1 MQSNQANQSQS
12 NQTNQKEYEAFKKLV
27 EESVANRV
35 NGRVA
40 IQTII
45 KNNSMK
51 LDGLT
56 ILAENT
62 NISPTIYLNY
72 YFDEYLKHGLNAVVD
87 KIIEVYEQNK
97 PKENIDISFFT
108 DAEKVKGKIKM
119 KLISYSRNKEL
130 LKKVPHVRYLDMA
143 IIFYAEMENKPN
155 EGLATIQ
162 IYNHHLSF
170 WDFTT
175 ETLYELANENMLG
188 DFRLESIFES
198 IIDIFDEEQK
208 EMLMAAKDMFKMQI
222 LTNKAKMYGA
232 IGMLQTC
239 ILQEYMKRYNTEKLI
254 IIPSS
259 VHEVLLIPYEQ
270 GVDLEEM
277 KAMVKEVNLTQLLPE
292 EVLSDNVYIYDGSTI
307 EMVA

>member
-1 MQSNQANQSQS
+1 MQSTKTEWS
-12 NQTNQKEYEAFKKLV
+12 YDDFKKRVKKEVEYRVDGLV
-27 EESVANRV
+27 S
-35 NGRVA
+35 
-40 IQTII
+40 IQQIT
-45 KNNSMK
+45 KNNGLE

-56 ILAENT
+56 ILAAGV

-97 PKENIDISFFT
+97 PEVPIDISFFT

-175 ETLYELANENMLG
+175 EALYELANENMLG

-208 EMLMAAKDMFKMQI
+208 EMLMAAKDMFRMQI

-239 ILQEYMKRYNTEKLI
+239 MLQEYMKRYNTEKLL

-270 GVDLEEM
+270 GVDMEEM
-277 KAMVKEVNLTQLLPE
+277 KAMVKEVNATQLQPE
-292 EVLSDNVYIYDGSTI
+292 EVLSDNAYIYDGNEI
-307 EMVA
+307 QIIK

>member
-1 MQSNQANQSQS
+1 MQSTKTEWS
-12 NQTNQKEYEAFKKLV
+12 YDDFKKRVKKEVEYRVDGLV
-27 EESVANRV
+27 S
-35 NGRVA
+35 
-40 IQTII
+40 IQQIT
-45 KNNSMK
+45 KNNGLE

-56 ILAENT
+56 ILAAGV

-97 PKENIDISFFT
+97 PEVPIDISFFT

-175 ETLYELANENMLG
+175 EALYELANENMLG

-208 EMLMAAKDMFKMQI
+208 EMLMAAKDMFRMQI

-239 ILQEYMKRYNTEKLI
+239 MLQEYMKRYNTEKLL

-270 GVDLEEM
+270 GVDMVEM
-277 KAMVKEVNLTQLLPE
+277 KAMVKEVNATQLQPE
-292 EVLSDNVYIYDGSTI
+292 EVLSDNAYIYDGNEI
-307 EMVA
+307 QIIK